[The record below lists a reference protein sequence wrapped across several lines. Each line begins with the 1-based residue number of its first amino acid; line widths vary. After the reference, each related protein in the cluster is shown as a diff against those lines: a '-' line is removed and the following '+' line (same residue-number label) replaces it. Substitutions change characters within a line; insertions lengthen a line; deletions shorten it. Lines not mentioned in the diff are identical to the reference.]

1 MSSYNEI
8 FGAFLDSIDTR
19 KVDESVKQVKIQ
31 WYVSNGEED
40 VLRNYQVTYMVDDN
54 DEIKLLEVYDLDEQ
68 EDMGLFIEGFQYN
81 QKFLKEVRRAQ

>member
-8 FGAFLDSIDTR
+8 FGAFLDSIDTK

-40 VLRNYQVTYMVDDN
+40 VLRNYQVTFMYDDN
-54 DEIKLLEVYDLDEQ
+54 DEIKLLEVYDLDEC
-68 EDMGLFIEGFQYN
+68 EDMGSFVEGFQHN
-81 QKFLKEVRRAQ
+81 QKFLKEVRRA

>member
-40 VLRNYQVTYMVDDN
+40 VLRDYQVTYMVDDN

-68 EDMGLFIEGFQYN
+68 EDMGSFIEGFQHD
-81 QKFLKEVRRAQ
+81 QKFLKEVRRA

>member
-8 FGAFLDSIDTR
+8 FGAFLDSINAM
-19 KVDESVKQVKIQ
+19 KADETVKQAKIQ

-40 VLRNYQVTYMVDDN
+40 VLRNYQVTYTVDDN

-68 EDMGLFIEGFQYN
+68 EDMGSFIDGFQHN
-81 QKFLKEVRRAQ
+81 QKFLKEVRGA

>member
-19 KVDESVKQVKIQ
+19 KADESVKQAKIQ

-68 EDMGLFIEGFQYN
+68 EDMGSFMEGFQYN
-81 QKFLKEVRRAQ
+81 QKFLKKVEEA